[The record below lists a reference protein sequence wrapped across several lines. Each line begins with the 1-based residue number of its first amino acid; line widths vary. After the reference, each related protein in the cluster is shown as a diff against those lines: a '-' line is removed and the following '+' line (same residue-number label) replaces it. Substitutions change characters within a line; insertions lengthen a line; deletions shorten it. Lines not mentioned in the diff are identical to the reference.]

1 MEHQQKQNPTVA
13 ESSTHTHDLHPGPS
27 RREALQL
34 GFALAAGWMLPLRV
48 NVVQQGAQK
57 RIYIATDDHTDYF
70 WTANDVDYRQAFI
83 EMLDYYLDLADST
96 ANNPSDYQSRF
107 NTDGTLWIWEYE
119 RNKSA
124 QAFTRLI
131 NRIKDGHIS
140 VPMNALVV
148 CLGGAPA
155 EAVLRGMYYAG
166 KLERKHGFRFSMAIA
181 MENQTLSLGLI
192 SLWAGAGAKYSWK
205 GVCQCDTLVRANL
218 RPREIY
224 WAQGL
229 DGRRVLM
236 KWNSMLGDNRGI
248 GGYAEA
254 RDPMAIVDFVDQDPE
269 FRARYPYDV
278 IGAFG
283 RGWDDFKTLTDDFIT
298 AAQSQSNASRRVIV
312 SNEQDF
318 FVDFEATYGTQIETV
333 ALSFGNDWD
342 LFCASLAE
350 ESAAVKR
357 AVELLRSAEALAA
370 LVSLYKPLFM
380 SGWETLR
387 DAAWMGLGL
396 YWEHNFGQAYGAWDV
411 YGQQRV
417 AWQKA
422 QRKAVKKY
430 GKKLLKS
437 AVTTLGQLIKSKA
450 TKTRFFVFNPLHW
463 ARSDYADYKYN
474 GSEDIHVIDRTDKS
488 AVPHQFVTINGKRY
502 LRIFAE
508 NVPAVGY
515 KVFEIRAGSG
525 QAFTNAASVSGN
537 VLENN
542 EFRITVAPNGA
553 IISWIDKTR
562 GNKEMARDAG
572 GRFIND
578 LGSGGGTIT
587 VESAGPV
594 SVTLLVTSNGPVAHT
609 TRITL
614 IRNLARV
621 DIDNNISQAFDATQT
636 WRFSFNLDN
645 PDIWHEE
652 VGAILRARLTSD
664 GGHYSTHNARYDWLT
679 LNHFMHVQG
688 GAGIGVTLSNWEA
701 YFMRIGSST
710 PQQLDTTKARLDVL
724 AGGRVGGDGSFGIPN
739 QAGYTR
745 LRQRFALTVTDG
757 YNAAECMR
765 FALGH
770 QNPFVTGTVVG
781 SEPVL
786 SSKQF
791 SLVSLSDPDV
801 MLWALKPADDGGGL
815 VARLWNVTDVPR
827 SMQLSLT
834 DHPIV
839 DAQTVTHVETPTG
852 VSAPIVGGSLAV
864 TVGAR
869 AMDSYQI
876 ADAQS
881 AAAAPLLGLPAAPL
895 PPPSGARTD
904 SYDV

>member
-1 MEHQQKQNPTVA
+1 MEFQEKQDPTA
-13 ESSTHTHDLHPGPS
+13 SEAADPTCDSHTGPS
-27 RREALQL
+27 RREALQIGL
-34 GFALAAGWMLPLRV
+34 VLAAGWVLPLRI
-48 NVVQQGAQK
+48 NVVQQGVQK

-70 WTANDVDYRQAFI
+70 WTANDADYRQAFI
-83 EMLDYYLDLADST
+83 EMLDYYLDLADTT
-96 ANNPSDYQSRF
+96 AGNPSDYQCRF

-119 RNKSA
+119 RNKSS
-124 QAFTRLI
+124 QAFARLI

-166 KLERKHGFRFSMAIA
+166 KLERKHDFRFSMAIA

-192 SLWAGAGAKYSWK
+192 SLWAGAGARFSWK
-205 GVCQCDTLVRANL
+205 GICQCDTLVSANI

-236 KWNSMLGDNRGI
+236 KWNSMLGDNMGI

-254 RDPMAIVDFVDQDPE
+254 RNPWTIVDYLDQDPE

-283 RGWDDFKTLTDDFIT
+283 RGWDDFKTLTDDFIL
-298 AAQSQSNASRRVIV
+298 AAQNQSNASRRVIV
-312 SNEQDF
+312 SNEHDF
-318 FVDFEATYGTQIETV
+318 FVDFETTYGTQIETA

-357 AVELLRSAEALAA
+357 AVELLRSSEALAS
-370 LVSLYKPLFM
+370 LVTLYKPLFM
-380 SGWETLR
+380 SGWKTLR
-387 DAAWMGLGL
+387 DAAWMALGL
-396 YWEHNFGQAYGAWDV
+396 YWEHNFGQAYGVWDV
-411 YGQQRV
+411 YGLQRV

-437 AVTTLGQLIKSKA
+437 AAATLGELIKGKA
-450 TKTRFFVFNPLHW
+450 TKTRFFVFNPLQW
-463 ARSDYADYKYN
+463 VRSDYADYKYS
-474 GSEDIHVIDRTDKS
+474 GSEDIYVIDRTDKS
-488 AVPHQFVTINGKRY
+488 TVPHQFVTIKGKRY
-502 LRIFAE
+502 LRIFAD

-515 KVFEIRAGSG
+515 KVFEVRAGSG
-525 QAFTNAASVSGN
+525 VPFSDAATVAGN
-537 VLENN
+537 VLEND
-542 EFRITVAPNGA
+542 RYRVTVAQNGA
-553 IISWIDKTR
+553 ITSWIDKTR
-562 GNKEMARDAG
+562 GNTEMARDAG

-594 SVTLLVTSNGPVAHT
+594 TVTLLATSNGPVAHT

-614 IRNLARV
+614 VRNLDRI
-621 DIDNNISQAFDATQT
+621 DIDNNISQAFDDTQT
-636 WRFSFNLDN
+636 WRYSFNLDN

-652 VGAILRARLTSD
+652 VGAILRARLTSN
-664 GGHYSTHNARYDWLT
+664 GGHYSTQNARYDWLT
-679 LNHFMHVQG
+679 LNHFVHVQG
-688 GAGIGVTLSNWEA
+688 GAGTGVTLSNWEA
-701 YFMRIGSST
+701 YFMRLGAST
-710 PQQLDTTKARLDVL
+710 PYELDSSKARLDVL

-739 QAGYTR
+739 QAGYTK
-745 LRQRFALTVTDG
+745 LQQRFALTVTDG
-757 YNAAECMR
+757 YNPAECMR

-786 SSKQF
+786 SAKQF
-791 SLVSLSDPDV
+791 SLVSMSDPDV

-815 VARLWNVTDVPR
+815 VARMWNVTDTPR
-827 SMQLSLT
+827 SVQLGLT

-839 DAQTVTHVETPTG
+839 EAQTVTHVETPTG
-852 VSAPIVGGSLAV
+852 SAVVAGGGLST
-864 TVGAR
+864 TVGAH
-869 AMDSYQI
+869 AMDSYLLT
-876 ADAQS
+876 DAQS
-881 AAAAPLLGLPAAPL
+881 AAAAPLLGLPAAPA
-895 PPPSGARTD
+895 PPAPDIT
-904 SYDV
+904 